1 VVKISFFLACACLL
15 FPCLLMAAE
24 ENPYALQE
32 GDIVF
37 SSSSQGQGKAI
48 MDATGSIYTHCGI
61 VQLMDGQPVVLE
73 AVQPVRLT
81 PLATFISHSDP
92 GTFTAKRLK
101 AALSPEYYQN
111 AKAWAISQVGK
122 NYDDQFRWDDQRM
135 YCSELVWKIYQKA
148 GVQLCDLKKFADYS
162 LEQPEVRKVIEQ
174 RYGSISNVPTD
185 ENVVAPGDLA
195 ASPLLTEAPRR

>member
-1 VVKISFFLACACLL
+1 
-15 FPCLLMAAE
+15 MASE

-37 SSSSQGQGKAI
+37 SSSSQGQGKAV
-48 MDATGSIYTHCGI
+48 MEATGSRYTHCGI
-61 VQLMDGQPVVLE
+61 VQVTGDQFVVLE

-81 PLATFISHSDP
+81 PLTTFISHSDP
-92 GTFTAKRLK
+92 GTFTARRLK
-101 AALSPEYYQN
+101 IALSPEFYQN
-111 AKAWAISQVGK
+111 AKAWAISQIGK

-148 GVQLCDLKKFADYS
+148 GVQLCDLKKFTDYR
-162 LEQPEVRKVIEQ
+162 LDQPEVHKVIEQ
-174 RYGSISNVPTD
+174 RYGSIANVPKD

-195 ASPLLTEAPRR
+195 ASPLLTEAPRK